1 MRAKH
6 VFRTVDTHT
15 AGQPTRTVV
24 SGLPP
29 IPGKTMEEKLL
40 YAKEKYDWV
49 RTLLMCEPRGSN
61 VMSGAILTEPCSPG
75 TDVGVLYME
84 VGGWMPMCGHD
95 TIGVGTALVECGMVK
110 VAEPY
115 TELKL
120 DTAAGVVTLKI
131 KVSGQKAETVSFV
144 NAPAFMLRSQETV
157 DTKEYGKVTV
167 DIGYGGNFYAI
178 VDVQA
183 VGLDLKRENY
193 RSLIDAGNLLKTY
206 INEQLPVVHP
216 EKPFINETNH
226 IEFIGPSDTP
236 GVYNKDAVVFPP
248 GDIDRS
254 PCGTGTSA
262 RCAQLV
268 AEGKLR
274 VGESFVHE
282 SFIGSLFRC
291 KAVKETEVAGI
302 PAVIPEVTGSAYMMG
317 MSTFFLDPDD
327 PFPIG
332 FQLS

>member
-110 VAEPY
+110 VAEP
-115 TELKL
+115 
-120 DTAAGVVTLKI
+120 
-131 KVSGQKAETVSFV
+131 
-144 NAPAFMLRSQETV
+144 
-157 DTKEYGKVTV
+157 
-167 DIGYGGNFYAI
+167 
-178 VDVQA
+178 
-183 VGLDLKRENY
+183 
-193 RSLIDAGNLLKTY
+193 
-206 INEQLPVVHP
+206 
-216 EKPFINETNH
+216 
-226 IEFIGPSDTP
+226 
-236 GVYNKDAVVFPP
+236 
-248 GDIDRS
+248 
-254 PCGTGTSA
+254 
-262 RCAQLV
+262 
-268 AEGKLR
+268 
-274 VGESFVHE
+274 
-282 SFIGSLFRC
+282 
-291 KAVKETEVAGI
+291 
-302 PAVIPEVTGSAYMMG
+302 
-317 MSTFFLDPDD
+317 
-327 PFPIG
+327 
-332 FQLS
+332 